1 MKEIISTVPLF
12 SELDEQELAAISAL
26 VSRKHVGKN
35 TIVVQEGETGD
46 AMAVILSGSVKVSQ
60 YASDGREVVLCLL
73 EKGSFF
79 GEMALLDTEPRSA
92 TVTTMEEAELG
103 FIRRKDF
110 SRLMLEMPRLTKK
123 LLAEITH
130 RLRRTNLVL
139 AHISTMDVN
148 HRLYAYLNDYCE
160 QFGNLRPDGRIEIK
174 LPTHQLV
181 ADQLSTSRETIS
193 RAISA
198 MKKDGVIIPLSGRGR
213 VKVDVNALDEMIED
227 FD

>member
-12 SELDEQELAAISAL
+12 SELDETELEAIGGL
-26 VSRKHVGKN
+26 VSRKHIGKN
-35 TIVVQEGETGD
+35 TIVVQEGESGD
-46 AMAVILSGSVKVSQ
+46 MMAVILSGSVKVSQ

-73 EKGSFF
+73 ENGSFF

-92 TVTTMEEAELG
+92 TVTTMEESELG
-103 FIRRKDF
+103 LIRRKDF
-110 SRLMLEMPRLTKK
+110 ARLMLEMPRLTSK

-139 AHISTMDVN
+139 THISTMDVN

-160 QFGNLRPDGRIEIK
+160 QFGRLRPDGRIEIK

-198 MKKDGVIIPLSGRGR
+198 LTKDGIIIPLVGRGR
-213 VKVDVNALDEMIED
+213 VKVDVDALDQRIED
-227 FD
+227 F

>member
-1 MKEIISTVPLF
+1 MKEIISSVPLF
-12 SELDEQELAAISAL
+12 SELDEAELTAISKL
-26 VSRKHVGKN
+26 VASKHVGKN
-35 TIVVQEGETGD
+35 TIVVQEGESGD
-46 AMAVILSGSVKVSQ
+46 TMAVILSGSVKISQ
-60 YASDGREVVLCLL
+60 YANDGREVVLCLL

-92 TVTTMEEAELG
+92 TVTTMEESELG
-103 FIRRKDF
+103 FIRRGDF
-110 SRLMLEMPRLTKK
+110 ARLMLEMPRLTSK
-123 LLAEITH
+123 LLAEITR

-139 AHISTMDVN
+139 GHISTMDVN

-198 MKKDGVIIPLSGRGR
+198 LTKDGVIIPLVGRGR
-213 VKVDVNALDEMIED
+213 VKVDVSALDQRIED
-227 FD
+227 F

>member
-1 MKEIISTVPLF
+1 MKEIISRVPLF
-12 SELDEQELAAISAL
+12 SELDDSELGAISDL
-26 VSRKHVGKN
+26 VTRKHVAKN
-35 TIVVQEGETGD
+35 SIVVQEGEVGD
-46 AMAVILSGSVKVSQ
+46 AMAIILSGSVKVSQ
-60 YASDGREVVLCLL
+60 YAADGREVVLCLL
-73 EKGSFF
+73 EKNAFF

-92 TVTTMEEAELG
+92 TVTTMEESELG

-110 SRLMLEMPRLTKK
+110 SSLMLQMPRLTSK

-198 MKKDGVIIPLSGRGR
+198 LKKDGVIIPLAGRGR
-213 VKVDVNALDEMIED
+213 VKVDVAALEEMIED
-227 FD
+227 F

>member
-1 MKEIISTVPLF
+1 MKEIICSVPLF
-12 SELDEQELAAISAL
+12 SELDDAELDAISAL
-26 VSRKHVGKN
+26 VTRKHVGKN
-35 TIVVQEGETGD
+35 SIVVQEGEAGD
-46 AMAVILSGSVKVSQ
+46 AMAIILSGSVKVSQ
-60 YASDGREVVLCLL
+60 FASDGREVVLCLL
-73 EKGSFF
+73 ENGSFF

-92 TVTTMEEAELG
+92 TVTTMEESELG

-148 HRLYAYLNDYCE
+148 HRLYAYLNDFCE

-198 MKKDGVIIPLSGRGR
+198 LKKDGVIIPLAGRGR
-213 VKVDVNALDEMIED
+213 VKVDVDMLDDMIED

>member
-1 MKEIISTVPLF
+1 MKEIISSVPLF
-12 SELDEQELAAISAL
+12 SELDDAELAAISAL
-26 VSRKHVGKN
+26 VTRKILGKN
-35 TIVVQEGETGD
+35 TIVVQEGELGE
-46 AMAVILSGSVKVSQ
+46 AMAIILRGSVKVSQ
-60 YASDGREVVLCLL
+60 FAADGREVVLCLL
-73 EKGSFF
+73 ENGSFF

-92 TVTTMEEAELG
+92 TVTTMEECELG

-110 SRLMLEMPRLTKK
+110 HRLMLEMPRLTSK
-123 LLAEITH
+123 LLSEITH

-139 AHISTMDVN
+139 ANISTMDVN
-148 HRLYAYLNDYCE
+148 HRLYAYLQDYCE
-160 QFGNLRPDGRIEIK
+160 QFGSLRPDGRIEIK

-198 MKKDGVIIPLSGRGR
+198 LKKEGAIIPLAGRGR
-213 VKVDVNALDEMIED
+213 VKVDVDALDEMLED

>member
-1 MKEIISTVPLF
+1 MKEIISSVPLF
-12 SELDEQELAAISAL
+12 SELDEAELTAISKL
-26 VSRKHVGKN
+26 VSSKHVGKN
-35 TIVVQEGETGD
+35 TIVVQEGESGD
-46 AMAVILSGSVKVSQ
+46 TMAVILSGSVKISQ
-60 YASDGREVVLCLL
+60 YANDGREVVLCLL

-92 TVTTMEEAELG
+92 TVTTMEESELG
-103 FIRRKDF
+103 FIRRGDF
-110 SRLMLEMPRLTKK
+110 ARLMLEMPRLTSK
-123 LLAEITH
+123 LLAEITR

-139 AHISTMDVN
+139 GHISTMDVN

-198 MKKDGVIIPLSGRGR
+198 LTKDGVIIPLVGRGR
-213 VKVDVNALDEMIED
+213 VKVDVSALDQRIED
-227 FD
+227 F

>member
-1 MKEIISTVPLF
+1 MKEIIGTVPLF
-12 SELDEQELAAISAL
+12 SELDEAELAAIVAL
-26 VSRKHVGKN
+26 VSRKRVGKN
-35 TIVVQEGETGD
+35 TIVLQEGESGD
-46 AMAVILSGSVKVSQ
+46 AMAIMLSGSVKVSQ
-60 YASDGREVVLCLL
+60 YANDGREVVLCLL
-73 EKGSFF
+73 ETGAFF

-92 TVTTMEEAELG
+92 TVTTMEETELG

-110 SRLMLEMPRLTKK
+110 SRLMLEMPRLTSK
-123 LLAEITH
+123 LLAEITR

-160 QFGNLRPDGRIEIK
+160 QFGRLRPDGRIEIK

-198 MKKDGVIIPLSGRGR
+198 LKKDGVIIPLAGRGR
-213 VKVDVNALDEMIED
+213 VKVDVNALNERIED

>member
-1 MKEIISTVPLF
+1 MKEIIGSVPLF
-12 SELDEQELAAISAL
+12 SELDEAELDGINAL
-26 VSRKHVGKN
+26 VSRKLVSKN

-46 AMAVILSGSVKVSQ
+46 SMAIILSGSVKVSQ
-60 YASDGREVVLCLL
+60 YSSEGREVVLCLL
-73 EKGSFF
+73 ESGAFF

-92 TVTTMEEAELG
+92 TVTTMEETELG
-103 FIRRKDF
+103 FIRRNDF
-110 SRLMLEMPRLTKK
+110 ARLMLDMPRLSSK
-123 LLAEITH
+123 LLAEIVH

-148 HRLYAYLNDYCE
+148 HRLYAYMNDFCE
-160 QFGNLRPDGRIEIK
+160 QFGKLRPDGRIEIK

-198 MKKDGVIIPLSGRGR
+198 LKKDGVIIPLAGRGR
-213 VKVDVNALDEMIED
+213 VKVDVDALDEMIED

>member
-1 MKEIISTVPLF
+1 MKEIIGTVPLF
-12 SELDEQELAAISAL
+12 SELDEIELAAISTL
-26 VSRKHVGKN
+26 VSSKHVGKN
-35 TIVVQEGETGD
+35 SIVVQEGESGD
-46 AMAVILSGSVKVSQ
+46 AMAIILSGAVKVSQ

-73 EKGSFF
+73 EKGDFF

-92 TVTTMEEAELG
+92 TVTTMEESELG

-110 SRLMLEMPRLTKK
+110 ARLMLEMPRLTSK

-139 AHISTMDVN
+139 AHISTMDVS

-160 QFGNLRPDGRIEIK
+160 QYGRLRPDGRIEIK

-198 MKKDGVIIPLSGRGR
+198 LTKDGVIIPLAGRGR
-213 VKVDVNALDEMIED
+213 VKVDVAALDQRIED
-227 FD
+227 F